1 MWYRRALAVALIP
14 AAFVLPTVVLL
25 GRGLLFRDTGWDFVV
40 YLVVAP
46 ILAVALGIVA
56 ALVRWRGSVRRS
68 RAVSALDALV
78 LSVWY
83 AAIVLHAA
91 MPDPVLANVFAAV
104 GLVAGVV
111 AFWTSITQLVTE
123 TRRRMREVIDT
134 FEAQAHQR
142 DGYDPRR
149 GPGPV
154 IRLDPPEQR
163 RPE

>member
-1 MWYRRALAVALIP
+1 MWYRRALALALAP
-14 AAFVLPTVVLL
+14 AALVLPTVVLL

-46 ILAVALGIVA
+46 VLAVALGIVA
-56 ALVRWRGSVRRS
+56 ALIWWRGSVRRS

-78 LSVWY
+78 LSIWY
-83 AAIVLHAA
+83 AAVVLHAA
-91 MPDPVLANVFAAV
+91 MPDPVLANVFAAI

-111 AFWTSITQLVTE
+111 AFWTSVTQLVAE
-123 TRRRMREVIDT
+123 TRRRMREVIDS
-134 FEAQAHQR
+134 FEAQAYQR

-154 IRLDPPEQR
+154 IRLDPPEG
-163 RPE
+163 RPTE